1 MINLNKISNIYFAGI
16 GGIGMSALARYFNCN
31 GVKVSGYDKTE
42 TALTKKLQAEGIEI
56 HFEDNIDLLDKN
68 AEIGRASCRER
79 V

>member
-31 GVKVSGYDKTE
+31 GVKVSGYDKAE

-56 HFEDNIDLLDKN
+56 HFEDNIDLLDKIVL
-68 AEIGRASCRER
+68 A
-79 V
+79 